1 MTVQELIDELSKYD
15 TDAVVL
21 SKSYVPRQEFHPVQ
35 DGALRLIPNHFKKD
49 DHGGPDNYL
58 VIETK

>member
-1 MTVQELIDELSKYD
+1 MTVQELIDELSGYD

-21 SKSYVPRQEFHPVQ
+21 SKSYVPGREFHPVQ
-35 DGALRLIPNHFKKD
+35 DGAIRIIPNHSKKD
-49 DHGGPDNYL
+49 GYGGPDNYL